1 MGNHHRCRRRHGNG
15 NNPCR
20 SRSRLPY
27 YYGLLSSVQSG
38 TDTAASSERDRKTQ
52 NMEVMAVDLSSMA
65 STASFADRIVERH
78 LPVSLL
84 MNNAGTMETGLHIT
98 DDGFERTVSVNYLGP
113 YLLTRKL
120 LPALTCGARIV
131 NMVSCTYA
139 IGHLDFPDFF
149 RQGRKGS
156 FWRIPVYSNTKLALM
171 LFTIELSERL
181 REKGSLSM
189 PPIPALFLPT
199 SSLCTSGLTL

>member
-38 TDTAASSERDRKTQ
+38 TDTAASSERDRKRKPGSHGSRS
-52 NMEVMAVDLSSMA
+52 VFYGIDSFFCRSDCGASSPR
-65 STASFADRIVERH
+65 F
-78 LPVSLL
+78 LL

-113 YLLTRKL
+113 YLLTRNSSGIDTRSPYCKHGFL
-120 LPALTCGARIV
+120 HVCDRTPRFSRFLPAGK
-131 NMVSCTYA
+131 
-139 IGHLDFPDFF
+139 
-149 RQGRKGS
+149 KGK
-156 FWRIPVYSNTKLALM
+156 FLANPCLQQYKTGFDAVYDRT
-171 LFTIELSERL
+171 FGT
-181 REKGSLSM
+181 
-189 PPIPALFLPT
+189 PP
-199 SSLCTSGLTL
+199 